1 MYLTTEE
8 AEFTHFMEV
17 MEDKE
22 ALKKDYPS
30 LYEKMIEGSKDKDPQ
45 GRKDFFASLEDNCHN
60 FSEETKALC
69 KYFFFNLVSKKQHV
83 ITAPLF
89 LYM

>member
-1 MYLTTEE
+1 
-8 AEFTHFMEV
+8 MEV

-30 LYEKMIEGSKDKDPQ
+30 LYEKMIEG
-45 GRKDFFASLEDNCHN
+45 RKEKNDSRGKKEFFASLEDNCHN

-69 KYFFFNLVSKKQHV
+69 KYYFGKQEAA
-83 ITAPLF
+83 T
-89 LYM
+89 